1 MNISKNDLIKLRKQG
16 RYEEA
21 FKYVSEIYSKE
32 KNRFTAL
39 AFFWASDALLSCR
52 VKEKN
57 TEEARHLLY
66 GMIKAYPLIDDNELM
81 ANRKIVIDA
90 LKLDK
95 LIPNFNITY
104 FMPYFF
110 KLPPRDWNDGRQ
122 AKDYWIPSL
131 GQQVANRLM
140 ERVPSADFEYVA
152 RVLPFFRIAL
162 AKNPTNAENL
172 RHLAQLYAKTRLK
185 SEAERIYIRLLKNSP
200 KSYLYAEL
208 AAITD
213 DEKLKISLL
222 AMAVATQPKEIY
234 TVKCRYQLACLLRE
248 AMPRNAAYEIRKS
261 MEIRKNGGLF
271 SSNEVERIFRMLA
284 EYDPVSEEEEQ
295 AFYDGC
301 RENVNRFLAGK
312 EE

>member
-1 MNISKNDLIKLRKQG
+1 MNISKNDLIRLRRQG

-39 AFFWASDALLSCR
+39 AFFWASDTLLGCR
-52 VKEKN
+52 LKEKN
-57 TEEARHLLY
+57 TDEARHLLY
-66 GMIKAYPLIDDNELM
+66 GMIKAYPHIDDNELM

-122 AKDYWIPSL
+122 AKGYWIPSL

-140 ERVPSADFEYVA
+140 DRVPSADNEYVA
-152 RVLPFFRIAL
+152 RVLPYFRTAL

-172 RHLAQLYAKTRLK
+172 RHLAQLYVRTKLK
-185 SEAERIYIRLLKNSP
+185 SEAGKIYIRLLKNSP

-213 DEKLKISLL
+213 DENLKICML
-222 AMAVATQPKEIY
+222 ATAVATQQNQIF
-234 TVKCRYQLACLLRE
+234 TVKWRYQLARLLRE
-248 AMPRNAAYEIRKS
+248 TMPERAAYEIRKS

-271 SSNEVERIFRMLA
+271 SSSDVERISRMLA
-284 EYDPVSEEEEQ
+284 EYDAVSEEEEQ
-295 AFYDGC
+295 AFYDRC
-301 RENVNRFLAGK
+301 CKRVDKFIAGSDV
-312 EE
+312 